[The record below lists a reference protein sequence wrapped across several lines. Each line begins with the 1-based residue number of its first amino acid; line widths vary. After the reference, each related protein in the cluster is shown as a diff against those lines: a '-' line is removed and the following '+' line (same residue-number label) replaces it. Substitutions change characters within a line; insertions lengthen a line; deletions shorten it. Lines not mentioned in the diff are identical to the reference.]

1 MARSSLGGGP
11 RTVDSRVFALL
22 RAVAV
27 LAGLA
32 FVFVAVSY
40 SGYLG
45 FTELEGPEVEVQP
58 SAFTVDETGR
68 SVQYGRSALARD
80 GKIWQMNLVGS
91 PLEIG
96 DAHGRLGSRLFDE
109 LDDDMQR
116 YIGGRYGSGVEQWTA
131 SMLLRWDYRAADT
144 YLAQDRR
151 LELAALAAAIPEARG
166 DRMSAYQRLFLYQCM
181 HGLAQRLEDV
191 VLEGSMF
198 AASTKRPGSTE
209 RGNLVI
215 GRSLGI
221 DTDGELEFDPIVTV
235 VRPDGRYPYVS
246 VGWAGMLGV
255 VTGINARGIFVS
267 VNAART
273 DDPLEEGA
281 PLPLVLRDVLEQA
294 DSLETAATML
304 QEAKLRTSGVV
315 LVGDGVQRKSMVLE
329 LAARDREDRRTTR
342 GEDDAIVWATNHM
355 VKEAF
360 EGDLQN
366 DWIRRYTSS
375 GYRFDRLE
383 ELLSQGGA
391 VDIER
396 AAEVLRDR
404 RGLGA
409 AVLGL
414 GNRNALD
421 NLNVSHAVVVDASAM
436 VLWVSE
442 GPSVLGRFQAFDL
455 RDLLGREG
463 APSTPLDDIPA
474 DPLLYAEAYRDYQEA
489 IELIKHARGLLS
501 EGFPG
506 RALWSAKIALALAP
520 DVGDLHRLLGDV
532 ERELGNDEAALEH
545 YRRYLELTPG
555 RRRDQVRVEGI
566 IAELGS

>member
-22 RAVAV
+22 RAVGV

-40 SGYLG
+40 SGYIG
-45 FTELEGPEVEVQP
+45 FTELDGPEVEVEP
-58 SAFTVDETGR
+58 STFTVDETGR
-68 SVQYGRSALARD
+68 TVHYGRASLTRD
-80 GKIWQMNLVGS
+80 GKIWEMHLEGS
-91 PLEIG
+91 PVVIG

-109 LDDDMQR
+109 VDEDMLE
-116 YIGGRYGSGVEQWTA
+116 YVAGRYGSGVEQWTA

-144 YLAQDRR
+144 YLAPERR
-151 LELAALAAAIPEARG
+151 LELAALAAAMPEASG

-198 AASTKRPGSTE
+198 AASSKRPGSSE

-215 GRSLGI
+215 GRSLSI
-221 DTDGELEFDPIVTV
+221 DTDRELEFDPVVMV

-281 PLPLVLRDVLEQA
+281 PLPLVLRDVLERA
-294 DSLETAATML
+294 DTLETAATML
-304 QEAKLRTSGVV
+304 QEAKLRTSAVV
-315 LVGDGVQRKSMVLE
+315 LVGDGVQRTSMVLE
-329 LAARDREDRRTTR
+329 LAARDREDRRTIR

-375 GYRFDRLE
+375 GYRYDRLE
-383 ELLSQGGA
+383 ELLSEPGP
-391 VDIER
+391 IEPER
-396 AAEVLRDR
+396 AAAVLRDR
-404 RGLGA
+404 RGLGG

-421 NLNVSHAVVVDASAM
+421 NLASTHTVVVDASAM

-442 GPSVLGRFQAFDL
+442 GPSGLGRFQAFDL
-455 RDLLGREG
+455 RKLLGRED
-463 APSTPLDDIPA
+463 APSTPLGDIPP

-489 IELIKHARGLLS
+489 IKLVRHARGLLT

-506 RALWSAKIALALAP
+506 RALWSAKVALALGP
-520 DVGDLHRLLGDV
+520 DVGDLHRLLGDI
-532 ERELGNDEAALEH
+532 ERELGNDSEALTH
-545 YRRYLELTPG
+545 YKRYLELTPG

-566 IAELGS
+566 IAELSS